1 MSLPSSITFISAGA
15 GSGKTYQLTE
25 LLLKRLRARSAE
37 PAGVLATT
45 FTNKAAKELRERVQ
59 TDLLK
64 AGEHAYAQAMGQ
76 ARIGTVNSVCGTL
89 VSRFAFELGLP
100 PVLEVLD
107 EIAAKALI
115 AESIDVAIDV
125 PRMAEIGEVARQLD
139 LDAADWQSELG
150 ELIQNARAN
159 GLEGA
164 ALRAMA
170 GKNADDLLAQFPPA
184 TPEDLDRR
192 MRQVIEA
199 VVPQL
204 EEALQKKATKVT
216 QECLDQLQE
225 FRKALEAGEAL
236 WVDWVR
242 VSKVKVQTA
251 LAGVIGPVHDT
262 AARFPS
268 HPGLHADLRRYLELM
283 FAACADVLSI
293 YDRRKRELGV
303 MDFVDQ
309 ERRLLEALEM
319 PSVRAVLADE
329 LQLLMVDEFQDT
341 SPIQLALFVK
351 LAALARETIW
361 VGDLKQAI
369 YGFRG
374 SDVTL
379 MQAVLAALPLAGGR
393 TEILGKSWRS
403 RPSLVSLANAVFTQA
418 FNGVLA
424 RDAVEL
430 APQRSEPEG
439 LLTFGNWLLEGKK
452 KAEYQQ
458 ALVRGIQALMDS
470 RHEVEDLQ
478 TRQGRP
484 VSFGDIA
491 VLARSNQNVA
501 EIAAVL
507 RAGGIPVST
516 QQPGLLNQPECVLA
530 LACLRRLYDRADT
543 LATAEILALADCAP
557 PEAWLAKRLRH
568 LEKGGDRY
576 GWCESGDDAH
586 PLLVKLAG
594 LRPELLLA
602 APREALQLVIIRC
615 GLVSRVL
622 RWSCDA
628 AAGRSRVAN
637 LDRLLELAQ
646 EYEDVCRSRRR
657 VGTVADLLR
666 WLEEQAADGEDE
678 IAVPALDAVTVLT
691 HHGAKGLEW
700 PVVVLT
706 DLTDDIR
713 NRLWSITTVSE
724 GAIDVANP
732 LRNRFIRFWPWAFGQ
747 QKRFAFVDRIEDSEP
762 GRHWAQRARAEEIR
776 LLYVS
781 MTRARDLLIL
791 ANPKK
796 APTGPWIEALQA
808 PWLLTA
814 EGQTELQLP
823 GGAEIRCAR
832 QTLPCEAPEPRP
844 VTGMTLHWLGPWEV
858 PPPRPPLMLSPSLS
872 DPVPCEIGAFE
883 PVGTRIPMKGGTN
896 VTDLGTAVHA
906 AIAASV
912 ASGRAAL
919 APAEIE
925 RLLVAV
931 GVQSRVDAEHVHRQ
945 IGAML
950 AWLDQRW
957 PGHRR
962 YAEIAVES
970 VLDSGQ
976 LLRGQVDLLLEVERG
991 WILIDHKSGPAS
1003 SDQWA
1008 AAATKYSGQLAAY
1021 ADAIARASGK
1031 PVLESWLF
1039 LPVAGGAIPV
1049 RFKGACASEGT
1060 LPSAVLEGTLPLK
1073 R

>member
-15 GSGKTYQLTE
+15 GSGKTYQLTQ
-25 LLLKRLRARSAE
+25 LLLERLRARSAE

-45 FTNKAAKELRERVQ
+45 FTNKAANELRERVQ

-139 LDAADWQSELG
+139 LVAKEWQSELG

-159 GLEGA
+159 GLEGET
-164 ALRAMA
+164 LRSMA
-170 GKNADDLLAQFPPA
+170 GKNADELLQQFPPA
-184 TPEDLDRR
+184 AREDLDRR
-192 MRQVIEA
+192 MRREIDG

-204 EEALQKKATKVT
+204 EAELAKKPTKVT
-216 QECLDQLQE
+216 QDCLETLEE
-225 FRKALEAGEAL
+225 FRQDLESGSAR

-242 VSKVKVQTA
+242 ASKVKVQAALSDA
-251 LAGVIGPVHDT
+251 LAPVHE
-262 AARFPS
+262 AAGRFPS
-268 HPGLHADLRRYLELM
+268 HPRLHAHLRRYLELM
-283 FAACADVLSI
+283 FTACADVLSI

-319 PSVRAVLADE
+319 PAVRAVLADE

-403 RPSLVSLANAVFTQA
+403 RPSLVSLANAVFTPA
-418 FNGVLA
+418 FEGVLA

-430 APQRSEPEG
+430 TPQRTEPEG

-458 ALVRGIQALMDS
+458 ALVRGIQALVDS
-470 RHEVEDLQ
+470 RHEVEDAE
-478 TRQGRP
+478 TRQLRP
-484 VSFGDIA
+484 VSFGDIV
-491 VLARSNQNVA
+491 VLARKNPDVA
-501 EIAAVL
+501 DIAAMM

-516 QQPGLLNQPECVLA
+516 EQPGLLEQPECVLA

-543 LATAEILALADCAP
+543 LATAEILALADCAE
-557 PEAWLAKRLRH
+557 PETWLAQRLRH
-568 LEKGGDRY
+568 LEQGGDRY

-586 PLLVKLAG
+586 PLLVKLAE

-615 GLVSRVL
+615 GLASRVL
-622 RWSCDA
+622 RWSADA
-628 AAGRSRVAN
+628 AVGRSRVAN
-637 LDRLLELAQ
+637 LDRLLELARG
-646 EYEDVCRSRRR
+646 YEDVCRSRRR
-657 VGTVADLLR
+657 VGTVADLMR
-666 WLEEQAADGEDE
+666 WLEEQAADEADE

-713 NRLWSITTVSE
+713 SRLWSITTVSE

-732 LRNRFIRFWPWAFGQ
+732 LRNRFIRFWPWAFGP
-747 QKRFAFVDRIEDSEP
+747 QKSFEFVDRIEASEP
-762 GRHWAQRARAEEIR
+762 GRYWAQRARAEEIR

-781 MTRARDLLIL
+781 MTRARDLMIL
-791 ANPKK
+791 ARPKK
-796 APTGPWIEALQA
+796 EPTGEWIDALQS

-814 EGQTELQLP
+814 AGETELQLP
-823 GGAEIRCAR
+823 GGPGIRCTL
-832 QTLPCEAPEPRP
+832 QTLPCVPPEPRP
-844 VTGMTLHWLGPWEV
+844 VTGTPLHWLVPWEA
-858 PPPRPPLMLSPSLS
+858 PPPRPPLLVSPSLS
-872 DPVPCEIGAFE
+872 DPVPCEVGAFE
-883 PVGTRIPMKGGTN
+883 LVGRRIPMKGATN
-896 VTDLGTAVHA
+896 VADLGTAVHA

-912 ASGRAAL
+912 VSGGRPL
-919 APAEIE
+919 ELDEIE
-925 RLLVAV
+925 RLLQAT
-931 GVQSRVDAEHVHRQ
+931 GVKGRVDPAHVRQ
-945 IGAML
+945 QIDAL
-950 AWLDQRW
+950 IEWLERRW
-957 PGHRR
+957 PDHRR
-962 YAEIAVES
+962 YSEIAVES

-976 LLRGQVDLLLEVERG
+976 VLRGQIDLLLDTPKG

-1003 SDQWA
+1003 ADQWQDVA
-1008 AAATKYSGQLAAY
+1008 VMYSGQLSAY
-1021 ADAIARASGK
+1021 AHALERATGRR
-1031 PVLESWLF
+1031 VCESWLF
-1039 LPVAGGAIPV
+1039 LPVAGGA
-1049 RFKGACASEGT
+1049 
-1060 LPSAVLEGTLPLK
+1060 LPLK
-1073 R
+1073 FGEP

>member
-25 LLLKRLRARSAE
+25 LLLARLRAGTAA

-45 FTNKAAKELRERVQ
+45 FTNKAANELRERVQ

-64 AGEHAYAQAMGQ
+64 AGEHAHAQAMGQ

-89 VSRFAFELGLP
+89 VARFAFELGLP

-125 PRMAEIGEVARQLD
+125 SRMAGIGEVARQLD
-139 LDAADWQSELG
+139 QDAAGWQDELR

-170 GKNADDLLAQFPPA
+170 GQNADELLRQFPAA
-184 TPEDLDRR
+184 TREDLDAR
-192 MRQVIEA
+192 MRQAIEA
-199 VVPQL
+199 VVPQI
-204 EEALQKKATKVT
+204 EAALAQKPTKVT
-216 QECLDQLQE
+216 QDCLELLQG
-225 FRKALEAGEAL
+225 FRQDLESGDAR

-242 VSKVKVQTA
+242 VSKAKAQAA
-251 LAGVIGPVHDT
+251 LADAIAPVLEM

-268 HPGLHADLRRYLELM
+268 HPRLRSDLRRYLELM
-283 FAACADVLSI
+283 FAACADVLAV
-293 YDRRKRELGV
+293 YDARKRELGV

-319 PSVRAVLADE
+319 PSVREVLADE

-351 LAALARETIW
+351 LAALAKETIW

-374 SDVTL
+374 SDVSL
-379 MQAVLAALPLAGGR
+379 MQAVLAALPVAGGR
-393 TEILGKSWRS
+393 IEILDKSWRS
-403 RPSLVSLANAVFTQA
+403 RPSLVALANAVFTRA
-418 FNGVLA
+418 FDGVLSPDKVA
-424 RDAVEL
+424 L
-430 APQRSEPEG
+430 KPQRSEPEG
-439 LLTFGNWLLEGKK
+439 LLTFGNWLFEGKK

-458 ALVRGIQALMDS
+458 ALARGVRALVDS
-470 RHEVEDLQ
+470 GHPVDDPK
-478 TRQGRP
+478 TRATRP
-484 VSFGDIA
+484 ASFGDLAI
-491 VLARSNQNVA
+491 LARSNGNVA
-501 EIAAVL
+501 EIAATL
-507 RAGGIPVST
+507 RANGIPVST
-516 QQPGLLNQPECVLA
+516 EQPGLLNQPECVLA

-543 LATAEILALADCAP
+543 LATAEILALADCAK
-557 PEAWLAKRLRH
+557 PEDWLAARLRH
-568 LEKGGDRY
+568 LERGGDRH
-576 GWCESGDDAH
+576 GWRESGDDAH
-586 PLLVKLAG
+586 PLLVTLAQ

-602 APREALQLVIIRC
+602 APREALQLVIIR
-615 GLVSRVL
+615 GALVSRVL
-622 RWSCDA
+622 HWSGDA
-628 AAGRSRVAN
+628 SVGRSRVAN
-637 LDRLLELAQ
+637 LDRLLALAQ

-666 WLEEQAADGEDE
+666 WLEQQAADGEDK

-713 NRLWSITTVSE
+713 TRLWSITTVSE
-724 GAIDVANP
+724 GAIDVTDP
-732 LRNRFIRFWPWAFGQ
+732 LRNRFIRFWPWAFGP
-747 QKRFAFVDRIEDSEP
+747 QKRCEFVDRIEASET
-762 GRHWAQRARAEEIR
+762 GQHWAARARAEEIR

-781 MTRARDLLIL
+781 MTRARDLMIL
-791 ANPKK
+791 ARPKK
-796 APTGPWIEALQA
+796 APTGEWIDALQA

-814 EGQTELQLP
+814 EGATELPLP
-823 GGAEIRCAR
+823 AGPTIRCTL
-832 QTLPCEAPEPRP
+832 QTLACDLPEPRP
-844 VTGMTLHWLGPWEV
+844 PVTTPLHWLAPWDA
-858 PPPRPPLMLSPSLS
+858 PPARPALLVSPSS
-872 DPVPCEIGAFE
+872 CEPVPCTVGEFERIGR
-883 PVGTRIPMKGGTN
+883 RIAMKGGTN

-912 ASGRAAL
+912 LTGSPPLEIAD
-919 APAEIE
+919 IE
-925 RLLVAV
+925 RLLQAT
-931 GVQSRVDAEHVHRQ
+931 GVHGRVDPADIRAQ
-945 IGAML
+945 IDAL
-950 AWLDQRW
+950 VTWIERRW

-991 WILIDHKSGPAS
+991 WVLIDHKSGPANS
-1003 SDQWA
+1003 EEWT

-1021 ADAIARASGK
+1021 SEAIARASGK

-1039 LPVAGGAIPV
+1039 LPVAGGAIPI
-1049 RFKGACASEGT
+1049 RT
-1060 LPSAVLEGTLPLK
+1060 
-1073 R
+1073 